1 MWPRPGHLLCSKSL
15 PSVLTFQD
23 KSLTVWDMAVIRG
36 TALTNFHQLVTELGG
51 NSRALVTAAHIPYD
65 DVGRHDRFISLPN
78 GARMLED
85 AATTLE
91 APDFGRRLALR
102 QGIEILG
109 PVGLAGRNA
118 ATVAEAFVIFDKF
131 MAAYSPSITARVT
144 AHLDPEL
151 RRFEFEYQL
160 DPSPPQAQAI
170 ELSLGVTLQVLRLF
184 LGPAYRPVAV
194 HLPHPALT
202 PADDYQSY
210 FGCPPSFSESV
221 AGFTLRTTD
230 LQRPLPTDQLAH
242 QTAVD
247 YLAQV
252 IGEFHPATAQLVRTL
267 VRQLLPTGAVG
278 LTDIAR
284 HIGLHPKALQRR
296 LSAEN
301 ATFADLVDQTR
312 RESAQ
317 RLLLDTD
324 LSLDQLCHQLG
335 YAEQS
340 VLTRACKRWFG
351 TTPTAYRNTRIASPP
366 QP

>member
-1 MWPRPGHLLCSKSL
+1 
-15 PSVLTFQD
+15 
-23 KSLTVWDMAVIRG
+23 MAVIRG

-51 NSRALVTAAHIPYD
+51 DSRALVDAAHIPYD

-78 GARMLED
+78 GAQMLED
-85 AATTLE
+85 SAAALE
-91 APDFGRRLALR
+91 TPDFGRRLALR
-102 QGIEILG
+102 QGIDILG

-118 ATVAEAFVIFDKF
+118 ATVAEAFLIFDKF

-144 AHLDPEL
+144 THLDPNL
-151 RRFEFEYQL
+151 RRFEFEYAL
-160 DPSPPQAQAI
+160 SPAPPQAQAI

-184 LGPAYRPVAV
+184 LGADYRPVAV

-202 PADDYQSY
+202 PTDDYQSY
-210 FGCPPSFSESV
+210 FGCPPSFFEPV

-230 LQRPLPTDQLAH
+230 LQRPLPTDRLAH

-252 IGEFHPATAQLVRTL
+252 MGESNPTTSQLVRSL
-267 VRQLLPTGAVG
+267 VRQLLPTGVVG

-296 LSAEN
+296 LLAEN

-340 VLTRACKRWFG
+340 VLTRSCKRWFG
-351 TTPTAYRNTRIASPP
+351 TTPTAYRNGRTPGPP
-366 QP
+366 RP

>member
-1 MWPRPGHLLCSKSL
+1 
-15 PSVLTFQD
+15 
-23 KSLTVWDMAVIRG
+23 MAVIRG

-51 NSRALVTAAHIPYD
+51 DSRALIAAAHIPYD

-85 AATTLE
+85 TAAALGT
-91 APDFGRRLALR
+91 PDFGRRLALR
-102 QGIEILG
+102 QGIDILG

-118 ATVAEAFVIFDKF
+118 ATVAEAFTIFEKF

-144 AHLDPEL
+144 THLDPQL
-151 RRFEFEYQL
+151 PRFEFEFHL

-170 ELSLGVTLQVLRLF
+170 ELSLGVTLRVLRLF
-184 LGPAYRPVAV
+184 LGTAYRPIAV
-194 HLPHPALT
+194 HLPHHALT
-202 PADDYQSY
+202 PTDDYQSY
-210 FGCPPSFSESV
+210 FGCPPSFFEPV

-230 LQRPLPTDQLAH
+230 LQRPLPADQLAQ

-247 YLAQV
+247 YLAQLM
-252 IGEFHPATAQLVRTL
+252 GDFDPATSQRVRSL
-267 VRQLLPTGAVG
+267 VRQLLPTGAIG
-278 LTDIAR
+278 LSDIAR

-296 LSAEN
+296 LRAEN

-312 RESAQ
+312 RDVAQ

-324 LSLDQLCHQLG
+324 VGLDQLCRQLG

-340 VLTRACKRWFG
+340 VLTRSCKRWFG
-351 TTPTAYRNTRIASPP
+351 ATPTAYRNARVGSPP
-366 QP
+366 RP

>member
-1 MWPRPGHLLCSKSL
+1 
-15 PSVLTFQD
+15 
-23 KSLTVWDMAVIRG
+23 MAVIRG

-51 NSRALVTAAHIPYD
+51 DSRALVDAAHIPYD

-78 GARMLED
+78 GAQMLED
-85 AATTLE
+85 TAATLE
-91 APDFGRRLALR
+91 TPDFGRRLALR
-102 QGIEILG
+102 QGIDILG

-118 ATVAEAFVIFDKF
+118 ASVAEAFLIFDKF

-144 AHLDPEL
+144 THLDPNL
-151 RRFEFEYQL
+151 RRFEFEYAL
-160 DPSPPQAQAI
+160 NPAPPQAQAI

-184 LGPAYRPVAV
+184 LGADYRPVAV

-202 PADDYQSY
+202 PTDDYQTY
-210 FGCPPSFSESV
+210 FGCPPSFFEPV

-230 LQRPLPTDQLAH
+230 LQRPLPTDRLAH

-252 IGEFHPATAQLVRTL
+252 MGESNPTTSQLVRSL
-267 VRQLLPTGAVG
+267 VRQLLPTGVVG

-296 LSAEN
+296 LLAEN

-340 VLTRACKRWFG
+340 VLTRSCKRWFG
-351 TTPTAYRNTRIASPP
+351 TTPTAYRNGRTAVPP
-366 QP
+366 RP

>member
-1 MWPRPGHLLCSKSL
+1 
-15 PSVLTFQD
+15 
-23 KSLTVWDMAVIRG
+23 MAVIRG

-51 NSRALVTAAHIPYD
+51 NSRALVAAAHIPYD
-65 DVGRHDRFISLPN
+65 DIGRHDRFISLPN

-85 AATTLE
+85 AAITLE
-91 APDFGRRLALR
+91 TPDLGRRLALR

-118 ATVAEAFVIFDKF
+118 GTVAEAFVMFDRF
-131 MAAYSPSITARVT
+131 MAAYSPSIVARMT

-184 LGPAYRPVAV
+184 LGASYRPVAV

-202 PADDYQSY
+202 AADDYQSY
-210 FGCPPSFSESV
+210 FGCPPSFYEPV
-221 AGFTLRTTD
+221 AGFTLRTAD
-230 LQRPLPTDQLAH
+230 LQRPLPADQLAH

-252 IGEFHPATAQLVRTL
+252 TGEVDPATSRLVRSL

-296 LSAEN
+296 LAAEN
-301 ATFADLVDQTR
+301 TSFGALVDQTR
-312 RESAQ
+312 REAAQ

-324 LSLDQLCHQLG
+324 LGLDRLCHQLG

-340 VLTRACKRWFG
+340 VLTRSCKRWFG
-351 TTPTAYRNTRIASPP
+351 TTPTAYRNTRKESAAPP
-366 QP
+366 